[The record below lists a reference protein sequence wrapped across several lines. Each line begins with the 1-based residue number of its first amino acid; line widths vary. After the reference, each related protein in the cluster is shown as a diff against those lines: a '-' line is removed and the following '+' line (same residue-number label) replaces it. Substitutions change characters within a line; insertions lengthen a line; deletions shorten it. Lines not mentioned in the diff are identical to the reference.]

1 MARKYKYYALIGVPD
16 TLENPHAVVRVGG
29 EFDESFT
36 TNLEWA
42 RTDLMNR
49 IEWGR
54 DDYEVVEISEKDAK
68 RFEKT
73 QARRVEEV
81 RKRYES

>member
-1 MARKYKYYALIGVPD
+1 MAIKYRYYALVGIPD
-16 TLENPHAVVRVGG
+16 TLDDPHAVVRVGG
-29 EFDESFT
+29 ESDETFT
-36 TNLEWA
+36 TSLEWA
-42 RTDLMNR
+42 RTDLMTR

-54 DDYEVVEISEKDAK
+54 DDYEVVEISAKDAK

-81 RKRYES
+81 RKRDGS

>member
-1 MARKYKYYALIGVPD
+1 MAVKYRYYALIGIPD

-29 EFDESFT
+29 EFDETFT
-36 TNLEWA
+36 TGLEWA

-73 QARRVEEV
+73 QARRVAEA
-81 RKRYES
+81 RKRDGY